1 MKNATSSTFKVL
13 TGAAALGGLAFVA
26 LRKAGEEHLKTADK
40 VDLKRYA
47 GKWYEIASVP
57 ELFQSGCACTTA
69 EYRFNPEGYV
79 EVTNSCLKDGREK
92 RVEGKAYPMEG
103 SNNSQLEVQFFWPM
117 KGKYYIMAL
126 DEDYQYALVGHPNRR
141 HLWILSRYPEMDE
154 DVYLDYLQIA
164 RKEGFEIN
172 KLELTEQ
179 YCQ

>member
-1 MKNATSSTFKVL
+1 MKNGTSSSLKVVA
-13 TGAAALGGLAFVA
+13 GAAALGGIA
-26 LRKAGEEHLKTADK
+26 LWAARRAGERPLQTVDK

-47 GKWYEIASVP
+47 GKWYEIASMP
-57 ELFQSGCACTTA
+57 EPFESGCACTTA
-69 EYRFNPEGYV
+69 EYNYNPEGYV
-79 EVTNSCLKDGREK
+79 EVTNRCLK
-92 RVEGKAYPMEG
+92 EGKEKEVKGKAFPREG
-103 SNNSQLEVQFFWPM
+103 AANSQLEVQFFWPL

-154 DVYLDYLQIA
+154 DVYLDYLQLA

-172 KLELTEQ
+172 KLKLTEQ

>member
-1 MKNATSSTFKVL
+1 MLVAGLGVAAT
-13 TGAAALGGLAFVA
+13 GLAYLLA
-26 LRKAGEEHLKTADK
+26 RKAEEKPLKTVEQ

-47 GKWYEIASVP
+47 GKWYEIAAMP
-57 ELFQSGCACTTA
+57 EPFEAGCACSMA
-69 EYRFNPEGYV
+69 EYSLHPQGYM
-79 EVTNSCLKDGREK
+79 EVTNRCLKEGREK
-92 RVEGKAYPMEG
+92 EVKGKAYPMAG
-103 SNNSQLEVQFFWPM
+103 SNNSQLQLQFFWPM

-154 DVYLDYLQIA
+154 EVYVHYLQLA

-172 KLELTEQ
+172 RLELTEQ